1 MVKLYNSSPLA
12 GSAGGDPGPRAL
24 LAAVDAVEALFSW
37 KSRILTMK
45 NDENMAVQPA
55 NIWWAWLWFTLW

>member
-45 NDENMAVQPA
+45 NDENMVVQAA
-55 NIWWAWLWFTLW
+55 NIW

>member
-24 LAAVDAVEALFSW
+24 LAAVDAVEALFFME
-37 KSRILTMK
+37 KLDFDHEK
-45 NDENMAVQPA
+45 
-55 NIWWAWLWFTLW
+55 

>member
-1 MVKLYNSSPLA
+1 
-12 GSAGGDPGPRAL
+12 
-24 LAAVDAVEALFSW
+24 VEALFSW

-45 NDENMAVQPA
+45 NDENMVVQPA